1 MSTATVSTESG
12 NAGVDFLDTAARFPA
27 RPALWL
33 DGEHYDYRA
42 IATCVSQLARALHR
56 LDGNLCAILGE
67 RSLTAYCAPLAC
79 LLAGKTFVP
88 LGIHFPVARMA
99 AMLSRSGAGLLIAG
113 PGTDDVLADL
123 LVAASAPLAV
133 LRPEH
138 ADAAA
143 GALPGPHRAV
153 ADGKFKRGEERALEA
168 PLATTAPAYL
178 LFTSGSTGQ
187 PKGVAVG
194 HLALRAYVAAIRA
207 RFPELDEHQR
217 CSQFFEPT
225 FDLALHDLFV
235 TWSSGACLYSVP
247 ANELML
253 PIDFANRHRLT
264 VWFSVP
270 SMVATLQ
277 RYRLLRADALS
288 HLTLALFCGEALPGP
303 LAAAWADA
311 APGARTENLYG
322 PTEATIACTA
332 HTVIRGG
339 DTVDVV
345 PIGCPLAGMEV
356 AVLDEHDA
364 PVATGV
370 VGELHLG
377 GVQLADGYWQDLALT
392 QDRFPALTVAGRTA
406 TRWYRSGDLAMIDA
420 AGVLHYRGRVDRQV
434 KLRGYRVEL
443 QEIEAKLRAVCDTN
457 EVAVVPLPVAA
468 GTALQ
473 GVAAFVVGSTLDV
486 AAVIGACRTSL
497 PAYMVPAQ
505 VHLLDSM
512 PLNAN
517 GKTDHHRLTAL
528 LAAPAARVSRR
539 PAATVDTAQ
548 PADTANGS

>member
-1 MSTATVSTESG
+1 MTTVTATAASG
-12 NAGVDFLDTAARFPA
+12 NAGGDFLKVAARFPD

-33 DGEHYDYRA
+33 DGQQYDYRA
-42 IATCVSQLARALHR
+42 IAACVSRLARALHG
-56 LDGNLCAILGE
+56 LDGGICAILGE

-88 LGIHFPVARMA
+88 LGIHFPVARMR

-113 PGTDDVLADL
+113 AGTDAMLADL
-123 LVAASAPLAV
+123 LEGSDAPLAV

-138 ADAAA
+138 GGAASQS
-143 GALPGPHRAV
+143 LPAPHLAV
-153 ADGKFKRGEERALEA
+153 AGGQFHEGDDRPLDA
-168 PLATTAPAYL
+168 PLATAGPAYL

-187 PKGVAVG
+187 PKGVSVG
-194 HLALRAYVAAIRA
+194 HPALRAYLAAIRA

-235 TWSSGACLYSVP
+235 TWNVGACLYSVP
-247 ANELML
+247 ASELMM
-253 PIDFANRHRLT
+253 PIDFVNRHRLS

-270 SMVATLQ
+270 SMVAALQ
-277 RYRLLRADALS
+277 RYRLLRSGALP
-288 HLTLALFCGEALPGP
+288 HLTLALFCGEALPGT
-303 LAAAWADA
+303 LAAAWRDA

-332 HTVIRGG
+332 HA
-339 DTVDVV
+339 VDRDSDEVGVV
-345 PIGCPLAGMEV
+345 PIGRPLPGVEIT
-356 AVLDEHDA
+356 VLDEHDA
-364 PVATGV
+364 PVAAGV

-377 GVQLADGYWQDLALT
+377 GVQLADGYWQD
-392 QDRFPALTVAGRTA
+392 PALTGERFPTLTVPGRTT

-443 QEIEAKLRAVCDTN
+443 QDIEAQLRAVCDTN
-457 EVAVVPLPVAA
+457 EVAVVPLPVAPGA
-468 GTALQ
+468 PLQ

-486 AAVIGACRTSL
+486 AAIIRACRASL

-505 VHLLDSM
+505 VRLLESM

-517 GKTDHHRLTAL
+517 GKTDHHRLVAL
-528 LAAPAARVSRR
+528 IAEPAPRAGRRHASAAVA
-539 PAATVDTAQ
+539 
-548 PADTANGS
+548 ADTVKEA

>member
-1 MSTATVSTESG
+1 MNTGPVTAGPG
-12 NAGVDFLDTAARFPA
+12 NAGEDFLAAVAGFPA

-33 DGEHYDYRA
+33 DGRHYDYRA
-42 IATCVSQLARALHR
+42 VASCVSRLARALHGF
-56 LDGNLCAILGE
+56 DSSICAILGE

-88 LGIHFPVARMA
+88 LGIHFPAARMR
-99 AMLSRSGAGLLIAG
+99 AMLTRSGAGLLIAG
-113 PGTDDVLADL
+113 AGTDELLADL
-123 LVAASAPLAV
+123 LDGAETPLEV

-138 ADAAA
+138 GQAAEQP
-143 GALPGPHRAV
+143 LPAPHRAV
-153 ADGKFKRGEERALEA
+153 ADGQFDRGDDSPLNA
-168 PLATTAPAYL
+168 PLATADPAYL

-194 HLALRAYVAAIRA
+194 HQALRAYVAAIRT

-235 TWSSGACLYSVP
+235 TWSVGACLYSVP
-247 ANELML
+247 ADALML
-253 PIDFANRHRLT
+253 PVEFANRHRLS

-277 RYRLLRADALS
+277 RYRLLAPGALPR
-288 HLTLALFCGEALPGP
+288 LTLALFCGEALPEP
-303 LAAAWADA
+303 LAAAWGRA
-311 APGARTENLYG
+311 APGAHTENLYG

-332 HTVIRGG
+332 HALDRERDG
-339 DTVDVV
+339 DGVV
-345 PIGCPLAGMEV
+345 PIGRPLHAMEV

-364 PVATGV
+364 PVAAGV

-377 GVQLADGYWQDLALT
+377 GVQLADGYWQDPVLT
-392 QDRFPALTVAGRTA
+392 DARFPALKVPGRIA

-420 AGVLHYRGRVDRQV
+420 AGVLHYRGRIDRQV

-443 QEIEAKLRAVCDTN
+443 QEIEAQLRAVAGTN
-457 EVAVVPLPVAA
+457 EVAVVPIPVAP
-468 GTALQ
+468 GNPLQ
-473 GVAAFVVGSTLDV
+473 GVAAFVVGSALD
-486 AAVIGACRTSL
+486 APTVIRACRAQL
-497 PAYMVPAQ
+497 PAYMVPTRI
-505 VHLLDSM
+505 HLLESM

-528 LAAPAARVSRR
+528 LAESSPRSGRR
-539 PAATVDTAQ
+539 QRST
-548 PADTANGS
+548 ADTAHGA